1 MIKYIFED
9 IWIIFEPLRESL
21 NEGGAEEQKKKK
33 KKKDGK
39 KQTCRRARERERQR
53 EERVIHDVCS
63 FATVLT
69 AASRHELKRR
79 EESVEKS
86 VRVGV
91 GYGHLS

>member
-1 MIKYIFED
+1 M
-9 IWIIFEPLRESL
+9 

-33 KKKDGK
+33 KKKKTGRK
-39 KQTCRRARERERQR
+39 RRVDARERERQR

-69 AASRHELKRR
+69 AACRHELKRR
-79 EESVEKS
+79 EESVDKS
-86 VRVGV
+86 ARVVV